1 MCLVPFMPS
10 IQRATFPKINL
21 EILVSLQ
28 EVFST
33 LTSPCQT
40 IFDTQKKKNCIVIEF
55 LLASIATRVIRQLFK
70 SLK

>member
-40 IFDTQKKKNCIVIEF
+40 IFDTQKKKIAQLSNF
-55 LLASIATRVIRQLFK
+55 FYLLLQPGLIGSYLRV
-70 SLK
+70 